1 MLKMRCLFLTLLI
14 LCSCVQQENST
25 ESAAVAVE
33 PGVSEELARHR
44 AESIANVNYRL
55 RLNVP
60 AGQNEPIDANLTLSF
75 HLNDASADVQ
85 LDFRETEESVYDLNV
100 NGVGAR
106 IIHYNEH
113 LLLEKRNLKAG
124 PNKVE
129 IGFVAGDDSLNRNP
143 DYLYTL
149 FVPDRARTAF
159 PVFDQPNLKATYE
172 LTLDLP
178 KSWVALSNAPIER
191 VETQADRRTHYF
203 SKSDLLSTYLFSFVA
218 GEFKSVT
225 RNVGGTEMTLLHRET
240 DEEKFKRN
248 IDAVFTLHAESL
260 RWLEDYT
267 DIDYPFQKFGFAAIP
282 AFQYGGMEHVGAIA
296 YRADALFLEK
306 DPAETQLLSRAHLI
320 AHETAHMWFG
330 NLVTM
335 DWFNDVWTKE
345 VFANFMAA
353 KIVNPSFPNTDHE
366 LSFLLRTYP
375 AAYSVDRT
383 KGANPIRQRL
393 PNLNE
398 AGTLYGAI
406 IYNKAPIMMRQLE
419 TVLGEKHFQEGIRTY
434 LSTFS
439 NANATWPDLIRI
451 LDEKTPDDLDAWSE
465 VWVNTSGR
473 PSFRFSHGRTPRERV
488 LRQYDPQGAG
498 RFWPQ
503 RFGIAYGDAFAKME
517 QANFEGPGY
526 PISETLGD
534 VNALFVNADGNGYGL
549 FPARPDILKTEWA
562 SLSALRK
569 GALFVNLY
577 EQMLDNSER
586 VRPGDYLESLVWAV
600 EREENELLLNTML
613 QQVASIYW
621 SFLTIEQRDAFAGE
635 LENLL
640 WREAVSSDRAASSRK
655 IFLEAFQ
662 DIAITAAGVDRLR
675 NVWSGETQVKEL
687 EFSNKELTDMA
698 AILAIKIP
706 HEANEIVDTQQ
717 ARIENP
723 DDSRRFAYLAPAL
736 SPDEST
742 RDAFFV
748 SLANEEMRATERWVL
763 DALGY
768 LHHPLRLDSAKK
780 YILPS
785 LLLLEEIQR
794 TGDIFFPARW
804 TAVTLRSH
812 RSAEA
817 AAIVRRFL
825 DGRPGYNKQLRLKI
839 LQAADPL
846 FRSEAILA
854 TN

>member
-1 MLKMRCLFLTLLI
+1 MKYLFLTLLV
-14 LCSCVQQENST
+14 LCSCVRQENST
-25 ESAAVAVE
+25 ESAIIAVE
-33 PGVSEELARHR
+33 PGVSEALARHR
-44 AESIANVNYRL
+44 AALISDVNYKLRLKVPARQDESI
-55 RLNVP
+55 
-60 AGQNEPIDANLTLSF
+60 DADLTLTFYLS
-75 HLNDASADVQ
+75 DASEDVQ
-85 LDFRETEESVYDLNV
+85 LDFRAARDSIHSLSV
-100 NGVGAR
+100 NGADAE
-106 IIHYNEH
+106 INHHSEH
-113 LLLEKRNLKAG
+113 LLLGKNGLEVG
-124 PNKVE
+124 PNEIE
-129 IGFVAGDDSLNRNP
+129 IGFTAGDDSLNRNP

-178 KSWVALSNAPIER
+178 ASWAAISNAPIDR
-191 VETQADRRTHYF
+191 LETGDDRRTHHF
-203 SKSDLLSTYLFSFVA
+203 SRSDLLSTYLFSFVA
-218 GEFKSVT
+218 GEFETVT
-225 RNVGGTEMTLLHRET
+225 RNVGGREMTLLHRET
-240 DEEKFKRN
+240 DDEKFERN
-248 IDAVFTLHAESL
+248 IDAIFTLHAKSL
-260 RWLEDYT
+260 DWLEGYT
-267 DIDYPFQKFGFAAIP
+267 DIDYPFRKFGFAAIP

-306 DPAETQLLSRAHLI
+306 DPSETQLLSRAHLI

-353 KIVNPSFPNTDHE
+353 KIVNPSFPDIDHE

-419 TVLGEKHFQEGIRTY
+419 ALLGEARFQEGIRTY

-451 LDEKTPDDLDAWSE
+451 LDEKTPNDLNAWSE
-465 VWVNTSGR
+465 VWVNTAGR
-473 PSFRFSHGRTPRERV
+473 PSFRFDEGEASNEYV
-488 LRQYDPQGAG
+488 LRQYDPLGEE

-503 RFGIAYGDAFAKME
+503 QFGIAHGDEFSLTQTAKFL
-517 QANFEGPGY
+517 APDY
-526 PISETLGD
+526 PIPAALGD
-534 VNALFVNADGNGYGL
+534 VDTLLVNSDGGGYGL
-549 FPARPDILKTEWA
+549 FPAQPDVLKAKWE
-562 SLSALRK
+562 SLDALQK
-569 GALFVNLY
+569 GALIVNSY
-577 EQMLDNSER
+577 EQMLEGSEQA
-586 VRPGDYLESLVWAV
+586 RPAEYLELLVWAIG
-600 EREENELLLNTML
+600 REENELLLDTML
-613 QQVASIYW
+613 RQIASVYW
-621 SFLTIEQRDAFAGE
+621 SFLTIGQRDAFAGD
-635 LENLL
+635 LEELL
-640 WREAVSSDRAASSRK
+640 WREAASSDRAASTRK
-655 IFLEAFQ
+655 VFLETFQ
-662 DIAITAAGVDRLR
+662 NIVITAAGIRRLR
-675 NVWSGETQVKEL
+675 DVWSGAIEVAGVEL
-687 EFSNKELTDMA
+687 SNKELTDVA
-698 AILAIKIP
+698 AILAIKVP
-706 HEANEIVDTQQ
+706 HEADEIIETQQ

-723 DDSRRFAYLAPAL
+723 DDRRRFAYLAAAL
-736 SPDEST
+736 SPDEAA
-742 RDAFFV
+742 RDAFFA
-748 SLANEEMRATERWVL
+748 SLSDEKMRETERWVL

-768 LHHPLRLDSAKK
+768 LHHPLRLDSSKK

-785 LLLLEEIQR
+785 LRLLEEIQR

-804 TAVTLRSH
+804 TAATLGSH

-817 AAIVRRFL
+817 AAVVRRFL
-825 DGRPGYNKQLRLKI
+825 DDRPGYNKQLRLKI

-854 TN
+854 AN